1 MKTQINFEDGEID
14 WDEIHPPESD
24 KKWHDP
30 IVATYWFCWRLWKDY
45 LTPRMLYLYLIK
57 WPWQRLSRG
66 FDDRTTWSLD
76 HTIAKFV
83 IPRLE
88 HLKKTT
94 HGYPGTQGASTS
106 EEWGECID
114 KMIWSFQYTLSGYD
128 LYDDS
133 NCVWSCKESR
143 EYHVKKREKQN
154 KRDFVRFR
162 TGMRLFAKF
171 YPNLWD

>member
-1 MKTQINFEDGEID
+1 MQQQINFEDGEIN
-14 WDEIHPPESD
+14 WDEIFPLESD

-30 IVATYWFCWRLWKDY
+30 IVATYWFCWRLSREY
-45 LTPRMLYLYLIK
+45 LTPIMLYCYLIK
-57 WPWQRLSRG
+57 WPWQRFSRG
-66 FDDRTTWSLD
+66 FDDRATWSLD
-76 HTIAKFV
+76 HTIAKFI

-94 HGYPGTQGASTS
+94 HGYPDVKGANTP
-106 EEWGECID
+106 EAWDECID
-114 KMIWSFQYTLSGYD
+114 KMIWSFQYTLSEYD

-133 NCVWSCKESR
+133 NCVWSYKESR
-143 EYHVKKREKQN
+143 EYHMKKREKQN

-162 TGMRLFAKF
+162 AGMRLFAKF